1 MATLLFP
8 LNRLI
13 LGAGLSRRGVPPPMA
28 GVMYETPSYMV
39 IQGITKDETGAA
51 AAGFTVY
58 LMAMRGLNNDVP
70 TLIETTISDAGGGY
84 SFTVGSGEKYWIL
97 SYLVGTPDKAGA
109 TKNNLVGA

>member
-8 LNRLI
+8 LNKLT
-13 LGAGLSRRGVPPPMA
+13 LGAGFRLGMPPPML
-28 GVMYETPSYMV
+28 GVIYQTPSYLV
-39 IQGITKDETGAA
+39 ISGITKDETGAA
-51 AAGFTVY
+51 AAGYTVY
-58 LMAMRGLNNDVP
+58 LMNMLNGVP

-97 SYLVGTPDKAGA
+97 SYLTGTPDKAGA